1 MNRPIFIIVIGYI
14 IGIIWGL
21 YLQTSIVPFYFLLL
35 IIYIII
41 KLPYHKKKFRIFSIK
56 RYFRYIK
63 LIFKLNIIL
72 TIIISS
78 FISNIIIKYKNSK
91 YDNLYKGIENLE
103 VIGIVVGNKIEKEY
117 YNRYKIKVINGKF
130 KNTYLYI
137 NSKEE
142 LEYGDKI
149 NVNGEFIEPSK
160 ARNYKGFDYKEYLKT
175 LKIYGTIKVKNI
187 RVLEKGKANVL
198 MQISNKTFLK
208 IKNIIKS
215 AYSEKMS
222 KIIIGIMLGNTDEID
237 EETKQDFSNSNISH
251 VLAVSGMHISYIIIL
266 VTNSTEK
273 LLGKRNSKIIASIV
287 LVIYMFITGFS
298 VSVVRAC
305 IMGILSCMSFIV
317 YRKSNTLNNISI
329 SALII
334 LIDNPYSLISLSF
347 LLTYGGTLG
356 IIYFEPI
363 VEKIFKGIK
372 IRNRKW
378 KYIFL
383 KIQRKCKNI
392 IEVMSVSISAQII
405 IAPIMALN
413 FNSVGIGFILTNL
426 MLSYIIGIIVMGG
439 FIQILISM
447 ISINAGVAIAKI
459 IEIPVYGIILISKI
473 NFGNFKIVTPDLY
486 QVIVYYIVVFLFR
499 FLYQIFH
506 SKNCNQ
512 TQKRVKNTIY
522 LVRYK
527 LRPYFSKIAIV
538 FLLIISLLCGFKKI
552 PRDLKIYFIDVGQG
566 DSTLIVTPSNKTIL
580 IDGGGS
586 KTYDV
591 GKNTLEPYLLD
602 RKIKKIDYAI
612 ISHYDQDHCDGVLYI
627 LQNMKV
633 ENVIIGKQIKDS
645 DNYNKFIRI
654 VEEKGIN
661 VHIVSDGKRLNIE
674 KNLYFDILWPDM
686 GNKINENVLNNNS
699 LICKLVYKKFS
710 ILFTG
715 DIEEIA
721 EKAILKKYKDSKLL
735 KSTILKV
742 AHHGSK
748 TSSSKEF
755 ISAVNPQIALI
766 GVGSNNKFG
775 HPSDITIENL
785 KSINCKLYRTDKD
798 GEISINVDNN
808 KMVIFKKLECIKN
821 TILVNN

>member
-1 MNRPIFIIVIGYI
+1 M
-14 IGIIWGL
+14 
-21 YLQTSIVPFYFLLL
+21 
-35 IIYIII
+35 
-41 KLPYHKKKFRIFSIK
+41 
-56 RYFRYIK
+56 
-63 LIFKLNIIL
+63 
-72 TIIISS
+72 
-78 FISNIIIKYKNSK
+78 
-91 YDNLYKGIENLE
+91 
-103 VIGIVVGNKIEKEY
+103 
-117 YNRYKIKVINGKF
+117 
-130 KNTYLYI
+130 
-137 NSKEE
+137 
-142 LEYGDKI
+142 
-149 NVNGEFIEPSK
+149 
-160 ARNYKGFDYKEYLKT
+160 KT

-208 IKNIIKS
+208 IKDIIKS

-237 EETKQDFSNSNISH
+237 EETKQDFSNSNISN

-334 LIDNPYSLISLSF
+334 LIDDPYSLISLSF

-473 NFGNFKIVTPDLY
+473 SFGNFKIVTPDLY

-506 SKNCNQ
+506 SKNCNP

-654 VEEKGIN
+654 VKEKGIN

-785 KSINCKLYRTDKD
+785 KSINCKLYRTDTD
-798 GEISINVDNN
+798 GEISITVDNN